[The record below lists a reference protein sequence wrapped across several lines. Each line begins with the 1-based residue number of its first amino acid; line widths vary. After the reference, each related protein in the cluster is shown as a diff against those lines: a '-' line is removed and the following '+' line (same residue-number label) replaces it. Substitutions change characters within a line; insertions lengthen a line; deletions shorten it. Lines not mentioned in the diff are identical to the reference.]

1 MSKENVEVPPLL
13 PVVGEPR
20 LLGGPGTRRSRLRL
34 RPVAKRIQPGGVHG
48 GSMASFARS
57 IHIEKR
63 RISAGT
69 PLARPFPRIRTADL
83 VSVRPLHPS
92 YRPSMLASLRP

>member
-1 MSKENVEVPPLL
+1 LWESRDFSAVPELADPDFAFDLSRNVFNPAVS
-13 PVVGEPR
+13 
-20 LLGGPGTRRSRLRL
+20 T
-34 RPVAKRIQPGGVHG
+34 G